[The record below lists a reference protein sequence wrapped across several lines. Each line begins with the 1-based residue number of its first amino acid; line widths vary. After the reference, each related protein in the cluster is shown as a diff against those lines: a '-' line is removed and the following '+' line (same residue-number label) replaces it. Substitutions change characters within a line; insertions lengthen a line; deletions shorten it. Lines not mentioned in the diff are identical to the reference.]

1 MSDFRSPNELI
12 FEASRTS
19 SVLSARVPLLP
30 DTRYPVLNPLLLLWT
45 EKSWRREVNLSLI
58 ELARLMPV
66 IARRVTPGLEA
77 GIVREQCSNS
87 DLLSTAE

>member
-1 MSDFRSPNELI
+1 M
-12 FEASRTS
+12 
-19 SVLSARVPLLP
+19 LSARVPLLP

-45 EKSWRREVNLSLI
+45 EKSWRSIRSVNLSLI

-66 IARRVTPGLEA
+66 IALRVTPGLEA

>member
-1 MSDFRSPNELI
+1 M
-12 FEASRTS
+12 
-19 SVLSARVPLLP
+19 LSARVPLLP

-45 EKSWRREVNLSLI
+45 EKSWRSIRSVNLSLI
-58 ELARLMPV
+58 ELPRLMPV
-66 IARRVTPGLEA
+66 IALRVIPGLEA